1 MGWFSGKSSSHEV
14 DAALAALES
23 AKNRRE
29 RDKVMGQI
37 KSGKFGLSAKEV
49 KQMQQVE
56 KRATEGE
63 RGFGALAAG
72 MKGGGSKNYQNIPLK
87 DRVHP
92 SEYKRILDREARRQ
106 GLL

>member
-14 DAALAALES
+14 DAALAALEGARS
-23 AKNRRE
+23 RKD
-29 RDKVMGQI
+29 RDRIMSQI

-63 RGFGALAAG
+63 RGFGALGAAL
-72 MKGGGSKNYQNIPLK
+72 KGGGSKNYQNIPLK

-92 SEYKRILDREARRQ
+92 AEYQRILQREAKRQ